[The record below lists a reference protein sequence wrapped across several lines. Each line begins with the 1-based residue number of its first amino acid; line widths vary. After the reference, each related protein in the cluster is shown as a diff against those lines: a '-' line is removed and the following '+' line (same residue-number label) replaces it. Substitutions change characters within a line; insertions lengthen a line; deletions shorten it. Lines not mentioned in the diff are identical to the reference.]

1 MKKGFTLIEM
11 LGVIAL
17 LAVVLLVTF
26 PVMNKS
32 LKQMKQ
38 NTNDNFENN
47 LKISAE
53 AYIELNR
60 DNYENID
67 VPGTEIA
74 ITIQD
79 LYDAELLKGQYEN
92 VNSTD
97 KIKVI
102 VGTDLILRYY
112 FNGEQ
117 IGLDKEIDDNL

>member
-11 LGVIAL
+11 LGIIAV

-32 LKQMKQ
+32 LKQMKE
-38 NTNDNFENN
+38 NTTNNFENN
-47 LKISAE
+47 LKVSAE
-53 AYIELNR
+53 TYIELNR

-67 VPGTEIA
+67 VPGTEIEF
-74 ITIQD
+74 TIQD
-79 LYDAELLKGQYEN
+79 LYDANLLKGQYDN
-92 VNSTD
+92 INTTD

-117 IGLDKEIDDNL
+117 IGIDK